1 MKFLKSR
8 SAKMLVNLATTCA
21 IFVFQT
27 KAQALKIM
35 VVNDDGYQAEGIAVL
50 FDTLQAAGHEVT
62 IVAPK
67 QDQSGI
73 GTSINASRIL
83 QPTEVVN
90 YDTHRW
96 YVDATPTVTT
106 WAGLDYILKDNK
118 PDLVVS
124 GINQGENVGLFA
136 VSSGTVSAA
145 VAALN
150 RGVPAIAISAGIN
163 QAESATGYR
172 STRQA
177 YKTGAN
183 FIVALLKEL
192 EAKKKPNS
200 TILPPGIGLNIN
212 IPVRFPDGISTI
224 QGVALTRFDSI
235 TPFDVTFGEL
245 PTGTGVGLKFEPV
258 NLSSNTTSNPDSEG
272 SQFLSGFIT
281 VTPIDGDWS
290 SLTYKDWAQLR
301 HQLPLLPSVT
311 PKLLSVPGT
320 P

>member
-1 MKFLKSR
+1 MKFLNSS
-8 SAKMLVNLATTCA
+8 SAKMLASLATTCA
-21 IFVFQT
+21 VFVFQA

-35 VVNDDGYQAEGIAVL
+35 VVNDDGYQAQGIAVL

-73 GTSINASRIL
+73 GTSINAARIL

-90 YDTHRW
+90 YSSHRW

-163 QAESATGYR
+163 QAESATGYP

-177 YKTGAN
+177 YETGAN
-183 FIVALLKEL
+183 FIVALIKEL

-212 IPVRFPDGISTI
+212 IPVRFPDGISGI
-224 QGVALTRFDSI
+224 RGVALTRFDSI
-235 TPFDVTFGEL
+235 TPFDITFGEL
-245 PTGTGVGLKFEPV
+245 PTGTGVGLKLEPV
-258 NLSSNTTSNPDSEG
+258 NLPSNTTPNPDSEG

-290 SLTYKDWAQLR
+290 SLTYKDWAKLR
-301 HQLPLLPSVT
+301 HQLPLLPSST
-311 PKLLSVPGT
+311 PKLLSIPAT

>member
-1 MKFLKSR
+1 MKFLKS
-8 SAKMLVNLATTCA
+8 SSVKMLASLATTCMV
-21 IFVFQT
+21 FVFQG
-27 KAQALKIM
+27 KAQALRIM
-35 VVNDDGYQAEGIAVL
+35 VVNDDGYQAEGIKVL

-73 GTSINASRIL
+73 GTSINAARIL

-90 YDTHRW
+90 YDTNHW

-106 WAGLDYILKDNK
+106 WAGLDYILKENK
-118 PDLVVS
+118 PDLVIS

-163 QAESATGYR
+163 QAERATGYPT
-172 STRQA
+172 TRQA

-183 FIVALLKEL
+183 FIVALIQEL
-192 EAKKKPNS
+192 EARKKPNS

-212 IPVRFPDGISTI
+212 IPVRFPNGVSGI
-224 QGVALTRFDSI
+224 QGVVLTRFDSI
-235 TPFDVTFGEL
+235 TPFDITFGEL
-245 PTGTGVGLKFEPV
+245 PTGAGVGLKFEAVSLP
-258 NLSSNTTSNPDSEG
+258 SNITPNRDSEG
-272 SQFLSGFIT
+272 GQFLSGFIT
-281 VTPIDGDWS
+281 VTPIDGNWS
-290 SLTYKDWAQLR
+290 SLTYKDWAKLR
-301 HQLPLLPSVT
+301 RQLPVLPSST
-311 PKLLSVPGT
+311 PKLLSIPRVP
-320 P
+320 

>member
-1 MKFLKSR
+1 LKFLKSS
-8 SAKMLVNLATTCA
+8 SAKMLASLTTTCM
-21 IFVFQT
+21 VFLLQA

-35 VVNDDGYQAEGIAVL
+35 VVNDDGYQAEGITVL

-67 QDQSGI
+67 QDQSGT
-73 GTSINASRIL
+73 GTSINVARIL

-90 YDTHRW
+90 YDTNRW

-106 WAGLDYILKDNK
+106 WAGLDYILKESK
-118 PDLVVS
+118 PDLVIS

-150 RGVPAIAISAGIN
+150 RGVPAIAISAGTN
-163 QAESATGYR
+163 QTESAAGYP

-183 FIVALLKEL
+183 FLVALIKEL

-200 TILPPGIGLNIN
+200 TILPAGLGLNIN
-212 IPVRFPDGISTI
+212 IPVRFPSGISGI

-235 TPFDVTFGEL
+235 TPFDIAFGEL
-245 PTGTGVGLKFEPV
+245 PTGAGVGLTFQPV
-258 NLSSNTTSNPDSEG
+258 SLPLNTTPSRDSEG
-272 SQFLSGFIT
+272 GQFLSGFIT

-290 SLTYKDWAQLR
+290 SLTYKDWAKLR
-301 HQLPLLPSVT
+301 QQIPGLFNSSPRLISIPG
-311 PKLLSVPGT
+311 VP
-320 P
+320 